1 MEEIGTDG
9 YFVTI
14 MSDGTVVWNY
24 PKVTIGHCR
33 INVHNFPFDRQYCK
47 LLYGSWAFTSSK
59 LNIMNKSAHGDTSSY
74 VENAEWD
81 LVDVQVE
88 RHEIFYA
95 CCTESF
101 VDVTFTIVIDRR
113 PLYYWFNL
121 VIPCLFMIAIVLVGL
136 YLPVESGEKIG
147 LSVTII
153 LALTVFLQLVSE
165 KLPTQAESIPLI
177 SKYRD
182 FNCM

>member
-1 MEEIGTDG
+1 
-9 YFVTI
+9 
-14 MSDGTVVWNY
+14 MSDGTVSWKY
-24 PKVTIGHCR
+24 PKVTISHCR
-33 INVHNFPFDRQYCK
+33 INVHHFPFDRQYCK
-47 LLYGSWAFTSSK
+47 LVYGSWALTSSK
-59 LNIMNKSAHGDTSSY
+59 LDIMNKSTHGDTSAY
-74 VENAEWD
+74 VKNAEWD

-121 VIPCLFMIAIVLVGL
+121 VIPCLFMIAIVLAGL

-147 LSVTII
+147 LSVTIL
-153 LALTVFLQLVSE
+153 LALTVFLQLVAE

-182 FNCM
+182 LNCL

>member
-1 MEEIGTDG
+1 MGPCG
-9 YFVTI
+9 RA
-14 MSDGTVVWNY
+14 S
-24 PKVTIGHCR
+24 
-33 INVHNFPFDRQYCK
+33 
-47 LLYGSWAFTSSK
+47 
-59 LNIMNKSAHGDTSSY
+59 
-74 VENAEWD
+74 
-81 LVDVQVE
+81 VE
-88 RHEIFYA
+88 RHEIFYT

-101 VDVTFTIVIDRR
+101 IDVTFTIVIDRR